1 MKTNLPPKTIL
12 VICGPTGIG
21 KTALSLEI
29 AARLPSEIVSADSRQ
44 IYRFM
49 DIGTAKPTRE
59 ERRRAPHHFI
69 DIRDPDQDYSAGEYS
84 REARQVIE
92 KIFQRGKLPI
102 VTGGSGLYIRALLE
116 GFFNLDAKDAQL
128 RETLRQR
135 LDSEGAEKLFA
146 EFAEIDPE
154 LAAKTH
160 PNNTKRM
167 LRALEVFYLT
177 GTPISQIQKAQKDP
191 APFRWLKI
199 GLTMERKQL
208 YARINRRVE
217 KMFDSGLVD
226 EVRRL
231 LEKGYSPTL
240 NALNS
245 VGYKEV
251 ISYLNGAA
259 DLFSCKEMIK
269 QNSRRYAKRQL
280 TWFRGEKDVEWIELA
295 DANALPGVADAVL
308 KKLEMEKD
316 G

>member
-1 MKTNLPPKTIL
+1 MKTNLFPETIL

-29 AARLPSEIVSADSRQ
+29 ASRLPSEIVSADSRQ

-49 DIGTAKPTRE
+49 DVGTAKPTPE
-59 ERRRAPHHFI
+59 ERQRAPHHFI

-84 REARQVIE
+84 REARQVIA

-102 VTGGSGLYIRALLE
+102 VAGGSGLYIRALLE

-135 LDSEGAEKLFA
+135 LSSEGAEKLFA

-160 PNNTKRM
+160 PNNTKRV

-177 GTPISQIQKAQKDP
+177 GTPMSQIQKAQKDP

-199 GLTMERKQL
+199 GLTLERKQL

-226 EVRRL
+226 EVRSL
-231 LEKGYSPTL
+231 LKKGFSPTL

-308 KKLEMEKD
+308 KKLELKKN

>member
-1 MKTNLPPKTIL
+1 MKTTLFPETIL
-12 VICGPTGIG
+12 IICGPTGVG
-21 KTALSLEI
+21 KTALSLEV
-29 AARLPSEIVSADSRQ
+29 AEHLPSEIVSADSRQ

-49 DIGTAKPTRE
+49 DIGTAKPTPE
-59 ERRRAPHHFI
+59 ERQRAPHHFI
-69 DIRDPDQDYSAGEYS
+69 DIRDPGQDYSAGEYS
-84 REARQVIE
+84 REAREVIAN
-92 KIFQRGKLPI
+92 IFKRGKLPI
-102 VTGGSGLYIRALLE
+102 VAGGSGLYIRALLE

-128 RETLRQR
+128 RQSLRQR
-135 LDSEGAEKLFA
+135 LDSEGVEKLFA

-177 GTPISQIQKAQKDP
+177 GTPISHIQKTQKDP

-199 GLTMERKQL
+199 GLTMERKRL

-217 KMFDSGLVD
+217 KMFDLGLID

-231 LEKGYSPTL
+231 LDMGYSPTL
-240 NALNS
+240 NSLNS

-251 ISYLNGAA
+251 IAYLNQQA
-259 DLFSCKEMIK
+259 DLFTCKEMIK

-280 TWFRGEKDVEWIELA
+280 TWFRGEQDVEWIELA
-295 DANALPGVADAVL
+295 DDSALPQIADAVL
-308 KKLEMEKD
+308 RKLE
-316 G
+316 